1 MKKMNMAVAVAGLA
15 MVASAGSVFDDMAH
29 RIEFLGDLNG
39 NGQID
44 ANEACDILTYSSAN
58 PIGAIAPQM
67 ATGNVG
73 FESCSIQSSIF
84 PWTTLSACGVNFP
97 QPVDPDDAGKTH
109 GCCITF
115 KNCAV
120 GGKAH
125 TTYVRFRWDGAL
137 TDAMDTDSVIFGNGV
152 NTKNPY
158 ADPDKVAKGY
168 SIRIRATSGNPN
180 TGRMRFL
187 GRYSDGDIGWGDNAA
202 FTITAGVWY
211 DLFIQGTEFD
221 ASSGSQTLMS
231 WIATAPAQVTDDAG
245 VKQYPETVFAEG
257 RKWDGVHIKGSE
269 SYTDVTIGAMMDNK
283 STASFSD
290 LCKAG
295 TDARVYPF
303 KGTVERLCSW
313 TRALTEAER
322 WQVISQMPGGKF
334 VVGVKNGKADEFGAE
349 TDAESVY
356 EPLTMPWRKMRRE
369 LTAEHPTLTLK
380 YPATNCDKGMDQI
393 LTVETANQIVGNGM
407 VAVMVNG
414 VNLGVFDFNQ
424 ESERAVYLKSK
435 KLTPDKDGFITISL
449 TRTGSISGAM
459 EIDQI
464 SLTGGWRM
472 GAEDWS
478 FNGFSR
484 DGYVSTRYHLGDAD
498 ISHISR
504 GIHSAKVLPNH
515 LYFAFYVPESA
526 LKYTTYTWRT
536 RTLSSGVGDTPHHN
550 FSFKVNGV
558 EVESVSGVAQKA
570 ILEFDIP
577 SERLV
582 SGINVMDIDDSN
594 QSGSTWMTFDS
605 HALSITNL
613 RKSGLFLVVK

>member
-29 RIEFLGDLNG
+29 RIEFFGDLNG

-58 PIGAIAPQM
+58 PIGAVAPQM

-97 QPVDPDDAGKTH
+97 QPVDPADAGKTH

-120 GGKAH
+120 GGEAH

-137 TDAMDTDSVIFGNGV
+137 TDARDTDSVIFGNGV
-152 NTKNPY
+152 NKSNPY
-158 ADPDKVAKGY
+158 SGGVNGY
-168 SIRIRATSGNPN
+168 SIRIRATSGSPR
-180 TGRMRFL
+180 TGRMRYL
-187 GRYSDGDIGWGDNAA
+187 GHYSDGDVGGDNAA

-211 DLFIQGTEFD
+211 DLFIQGTKYND
-221 ASSGSQTLMS
+221 SGSQRVTAWL
-231 WIATAPAQVTDDAG
+231 ATAPAQVTDDAG
-245 VKQYPETVFAEG
+245 AKQYPETVFAEG
-257 RKWDGVHIKGSE
+257 KSYVGYNIQGSD
-269 SYTDVTIGAMMDNK
+269 SYKDVTIGAMMDNK
-283 STASFSD
+283 NTASFSD
-290 LCKAG
+290 LCTAG
-295 TDARVYPF
+295 TATRVYPF

-313 TRALTEAER
+313 TRTLTEAER

-349 TDAESVY
+349 ADAESVY

-380 YPATNCDKGMDQI
+380 YPVTNCDKGMDQL
-393 LTVETANQIVGNGM
+393 LTVETANQAGGSVS
-407 VAVMVNG
+407 VTVNG
-414 VNLGVFDFNQ
+414 VDVGAYDFIHT
-424 ESERAVYLKSK
+424 SKRAVYLKSK
-435 KLTPDKDGFITISL
+435 WLTPDKDGFITISL
-449 TRTGSISGAM
+449 TRTGSISKAM

-472 GAEDWS
+472 GVEDGT

-558 EVESVSGVAQKA
+558 EVKSVTGVEQRAV
-570 ILEFDIP
+570 LEFDIP
-577 SERLV
+577 AERLV

-594 QSGSTWMTFDS
+594 QSGSTWMTLDS